1 MKIGIIGVGN
11 MGRGL
16 GQSWARAAHEIPFGS
31 RDADKGRAAAAE
43 SGSATAKA
51 GSFDDA
57 AAFGEVVLYTVRD
70 VLPSALLQT
79 PGVLAGKVVIDCTNN
94 AILGLERPD
103 PEGRPGIRFETA
115 DPPRT
120 TRLATDAPQARIVKA
135 FNSIPAAV
143 FALHPETL
151 RRSRASVMVCAD
163 DPEAKRMTEALAAD
177 LGFQMIDCGGLEND
191 RMVEGAV
198 DVLRY
203 QVVATGW
210 GAFVTL
216 AINPVEHV

>member
-16 GQSWARAAHEIPFGS
+16 GQGWARAGHQILFGA
-31 RDADKGRAAAAE
+31 RDAEKGRAAAAE

-57 AAFGEVVLYTVRD
+57 AAFGEVVLHTVRD
-70 VLPSALLQT
+70 VLPSAMLQT
-79 PGVLAGKVVIDCTNN
+79 RGVLAGKVVIDCTNN

-103 PEGRPGIRFETA
+103 PEGRPGIHFETA

-120 TRLATDAPQARIVKA
+120 TRLATDAPEARIVKA
-135 FNSIPAAV
+135 FNSIPADIL
-143 FALHPETL
+143 ALDPETL
-151 RRSRASVMVCAD
+151 CRSRASVMVCAD
-163 DPEAKRMTEALAAD
+163 DPEAKRTTEALAAD
-177 LGFQMIDCGGLEND
+177 LGFQVIDCGGLEND
-191 RMVEGAV
+191 RMVKGAV

-210 GAFVTL
+210 EAFVTL

>member
-1 MKIGIIGVGN
+1 
-11 MGRGL
+11 
-16 GQSWARAAHEIPFGS
+16 
-31 RDADKGRAAAAE
+31 
-43 SGSATAKA
+43 
-51 GSFDDA
+51 
-57 AAFGEVVLYTVRD
+57 VVLYTVRD

-216 AINPVEHV
+216 AINPVEQYERAVCSRRFRDAALQEGGSSGIGLAIGRADAAIGAKVIARPPRNT